1 MTTTTTGQNL
11 AADYADSVAA
21 GIADDVAK
29 GYPFGYDEDRVNYGE
44 EAELTAWDWLGDV
57 LDIEYRV
64 GSDGEYR
71 SAKVLIGF
79 GGPNVWVDTA
89 TCSLVVYWD
98 TREERDL
105 PLSFCEELDDVLAEM
120 WAVR

>member
-11 AADYADSVAA
+11 AAEYADSMAEE
-21 GIADDVAK
+21 IADNVAK
-29 GYPFGYDEDRVNYGE
+29 GYTFGYDEERVNYGE

-64 GSDGEYR
+64 SSDGRYR

-79 GGPNVWVDTA
+79 GGPNVWIDTGSS
-89 TCSLVVYWD
+89 SLVVYWD
-98 TREERDL
+98 TREEREL
-105 PLSFCEELDDVLAEM
+105 PLLFCEELDEVLAGM
-120 WAVR
+120 WEAR